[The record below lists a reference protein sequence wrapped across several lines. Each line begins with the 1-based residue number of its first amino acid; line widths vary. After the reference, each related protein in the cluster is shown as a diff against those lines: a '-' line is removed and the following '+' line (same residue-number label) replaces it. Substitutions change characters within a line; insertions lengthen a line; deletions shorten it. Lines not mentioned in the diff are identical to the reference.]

1 VPAPAAQAPLLECDA
16 AHKAALQ
23 NAEERVTA
31 ADKLWG
37 RINGELEEQRRKLV
51 EADDSRARGE
61 AVASLFDWT
70 RLGFDHYLRQK
81 EWGSRDYLQKQLG
94 VVAYMGESIC
104 DVAIAEDRNKSR
116 SPGCEGLLPGGG
128 QLREVV
134 VADDD
139 DDDDDD

>member
-1 VPAPAAQAPLLECDA
+1 MG
-16 AHKAALQ
+16 AH
-23 NAEERVTA
+23 
-31 ADKLWG
+31 
-37 RINGELEEQRRKLV
+37 QRRVGGAASQIGGGRRL
-51 EADDSRARGE
+51 ARQGRGRRQ
-61 AVASLFDWT
+61 LFDWT

-139 DDDDDD
+139 DDDDDDE

>member
-1 VPAPAAQAPLLECDA
+1 M
-16 AHKAALQ
+16 
-23 NAEERVTA
+23 
-31 ADKLWG
+31 
-37 RINGELEEQRRKLV
+37 
-51 EADDSRARGE
+51 
-61 AVASLFDWT
+61 
-70 RLGFDHYLRQK
+70 
-81 EWGSRDYLQKQLG
+81 GSRDYLQKQLG

-139 DDDDDD
+139 DDDDDDE